1 MKEHVRAEEVQTE
14 AQEITMEEEMAQDIR
29 MDTYILEAYDPS
41 DTQIKRTREKESGS
55 RKKAKEHGKPLETS
69 LIEDDVELIATIVE
83 DPLSEVWENVD
94 NCRASILE

>member
-1 MKEHVRAEEVQTE
+1 M
-14 AQEITMEEEMAQDIR
+14 DI
-29 MDTYILEAYDPS
+29 DILEASDPS
-41 DTQIKRTREKESGS
+41 EAQRKRTGKQASGS
-55 RKKAKEHGKPLETS
+55 RNKVKAHRKPLETS